1 MILRSP
7 LDPRFP
13 DLFFALDGFVNA
25 RRRRGRHR
33 SEQDANGGYLET
45 RLTKVHDRLHLAMSP
60 ALGIVV

>member
-7 LDPRFP
+7 LDLRFP

-25 RRRRGRHR
+25 QLKLEGFHLTGSR
-33 SEQDANGGYLET
+33 SSPSRNRTLMA
-45 RLTKVHDRLHLAMSP
+45 P